1 MPISLITNSSY
12 PLNGTTTFPIGE
24 EIKLVFD
31 NLVSHKS
38 ATESIVLIETETN
51 NIVETD
57 IKIIPVNDNL
67 EEIDLVFLE
76 SVEAQKCLVIVK
88 SKSLLNENNKYELFI
103 RGTTLEEVVSLN
115 EEFSSSALSKR
126 TIYDASKLNIYTDQV
141 KIYGLYEGKTETTLN
156 LEITVSGEDSN
167 AKYIWWFD
175 NEIKPNLAGKRSN
188 RTSSRW
194 RSLNRGCYI
203 KFYGGNFIE
212 GDIYKIKVYPKDQ
225 LAESYRISFSTSNG
239 DLLLKPVEI
248 SESDIGLTI
257 PGATESAFKEN
268 LRIVS
273 MSPENGSINNSINTN
288 KITITFNKTLDPT
301 TINQNS
307 VALFKQPVS
316 GFYNQ
321 AAVEEKVPKEIIV
334 EDNKIILEF

>member
-38 ATESIVLIETETN
+38 ATESIVLIEAETN

-57 IKIIPVNDNL
+57 IKIVPVDDNL
-67 EEIDLVFLE
+67 EEVDLVFLE

-88 SKSLLNENNKYELFI
+88 PKSLLDENNKYELFI
-103 RGTTLEEVVSLN
+103 RGTTLEEVVALN

-126 TIYDASKLNIYTDQV
+126 TIYDASKLDVYTDQV

-156 LEITVSGEDSN
+156 LEITVSGEDSS
-167 AKYIWWFD
+167 AKYIWWFE
-175 NEIKPNLAGKRSN
+175 NEAKPTSTGKRSN

-194 RSLNRGCYI
+194 RALKRGCYI
-203 KFYGGNFIE
+203 KFYGGDFTE
-212 GDIYKIKVYPKDQ
+212 GDVYKVKVYPKDQ
-225 LAESYRISFSTSNG
+225 LAASYRISFSTSNG
-239 DLLLKPVEI
+239 DLLLKPAQL

-257 PGATESAFKEN
+257 PEATESSFGED
-268 LRIVS
+268 LRVIS
-273 MSPENGSINNSINTN
+273 MSPEHGSINNSISTN
-288 KITITFNKTLDPT
+288 KITITFNKTLDPA
-301 TINQNS
+301 TINQSN
-307 VALFKQPVS
+307 VTLFKQPVS

>member
-38 ATESIVLIETETN
+38 ATESIILVETETN
-51 NIVETD
+51 NIVKTD
-57 IKIIPVNDNL
+57 IKVVPVDENL
-67 EEIDLVFLE
+67 QEIDVVFLE
-76 SVEAQKCLVIVK
+76 AQETQNCLVIVK
-88 SKSLLNENNKYELFI
+88 PKSLLDENNKYELFI
-103 RGTTLEEVVSLN
+103 RGNTLEEVVALN
-115 EEFSSSALSKR
+115 EEFSSNALSKR
-126 TIYDASKLNIYTDQV
+126 TIYDTTKLDVYTDQV
-141 KIYGLYEGKTETTLN
+141 KIYGLYEGKTPTTLN
-156 LEITVSGEDSN
+156 LEITVSGEDSS

-175 NEIKPNLAGKRSN
+175 NEAKPSQNGKRSN

-194 RSLNRGCYI
+194 RSLKRGCYI
-203 KFYGGNFIE
+203 KFYGGDFVA
-212 GDIYKIKVYPKDQ
+212 GDVYKIKVYPKDK
-225 LAESYRISFSTSNG
+225 LESSYRISFSTSNG

-257 PGATESAFKEN
+257 PEVTNSAFGES
-268 LRIVS
+268 LRVIS
-273 MSPENGSINNSINTN
+273 MTPEHGSINNSIATN
-288 KITITFNKTLDPT
+288 KITITFNKTLDAT
-301 TINQNS
+301 TINQSNIT
-307 VALFKQPVS
+307 LFKQPVS

-321 AAVEEKVPKEIIV
+321 ASVEEKIPKEIIV